1 MLSMMQPIVVIF
13 GVLICM
19 ASTAGFIA
27 PEWLLRN
34 VRHAWQNR
42 QAMTLAVLT
51 RVFLGLALILTA
63 PGTLYPGALRVIGS
77 LGLVAAIGLPVIG
90 WTRIDNLL
98 AWFQRRPAWLMRLW
112 TLFGVVAGGFIAM
125 AAATHQ

>member
-1 MLSMMQPIVVIF
+1 MLSMMQTIVVIF
-13 GVLICM
+13 GVLICI

-27 PEWLLRN
+27 PGWLIDK
-34 VRHAWQNR
+34 VRHAWQTR

-51 RVFLGLALILTA
+51 RVFLGFALILVA
-63 PGTLYPGALRVIGS
+63 PETLYPGALRLIGS
-77 LGLVAAIGLPVIG
+77 LGLVAAVGLLVIG
-90 WTRIDNLL
+90 WARIDNLL

-112 TLFGVVAGGFIAM
+112 TLFGVLAGGFIAM